1 MFILIFKRVILGFIT
16 LFLVSLITFVGVE
29 ILPGDACTTYL
40 EREAYGAALEACYQR
55 LGLNIPAYERY
66 IYWLFNVIQGDFGYS
81 LSGEMKI
88 NEVLGPR
95 VKNSL
100 VLASAS
106 ILIGIPLALLLG
118 IITALWRDKL
128 PDIIISTFT
137 IFSMTIPEFI
147 SATLL
152 ILIVAIWLEW
162 LPGIVIVPTGASIA
176 ELLPNIILPVIAIS
190 MIMTAHMAR
199 MVRSSVI
206 QVMAS
211 DYVQMAI
218 LKGVPYWKMVFKH
231 VLPNALLPAI
241 NVVALTIAWLLGGVV
256 VTEVVFNYPGLGRL
270 VIESISNRDL
280 PVVQALAIILA
291 SIYVVINLL
300 ADLITL
306 MLNPR
311 LKSLQI
317 KND

>member
-1 MFILIFKRVILGFIT
+1 MLLLIIKRIGLGLIT
-16 LFLVSLITFVGVE
+16 LFIVSLITFVGVE
-29 ILPGDACTTYL
+29 VLPGDACTTYL
-40 EREAYGAALEACYQR
+40 EREAYGPALDACIKR
-55 LGLNIPAYERY
+55 LGLDIPSYQRY
-66 IYWLFNVIQGDFGYS
+66 LDWAANVVRGDFGYS
-81 LSGEMKI
+81 LSGEMPI

-100 VLASAS
+100 VLASVS
-106 ILIGIPLALLLG
+106 ILIGIPLAIVLG

-128 PDIIISTFT
+128 PDIIISTIT

-152 ILIVAIWLEW
+152 ILIVAIWLGW
-162 LPGIVIVPTGASIA
+162 LPGIVIIPSDATFY
-176 ELLPNIILPVIAIS
+176 ELLSNIILPVVAIS

-218 LKGVPYWKMVFKH
+218 LKGVPYWKMVFRH

-291 SIYVVINLL
+291 SIYVGINLI
-300 ADLITL
+300 ADLMTL

-317 KND
+317 KK

>member
-1 MFILIFKRVILGFIT
+1 MFFLVFKRILLGLIT
-16 LFLVSLITFVGVE
+16 LFIVSLITFVGVE
-29 ILPGDACTTYL
+29 ILPGDSCTTYL
-40 EREAYGAALEACYQR
+40 ERQAFGTALEACYKR
-55 LGLNIPAYERY
+55 LGLDIPAYQRY
-66 IYWLFNVIQGDFGYS
+66 FSWAYNVIQGDFGYS

-88 NEVLGPR
+88 NDVLGPR

-106 ILIGIPLALLLG
+106 ILIGIPLAIFLG

-128 PDIIISTFT
+128 PDIMISTVT

-162 LPGIVIVPTGASIA
+162 LPGIVIVPTGASVS

-206 QVMAS
+206 QVLAS

-218 LKGVPYWKMVFKH
+218 LKGVPYWKMVFRH

-291 SIYVVINLL
+291 SIYVGINLI
-300 ADLITL
+300 ADLLTL

-317 KND
+317 KK

>member
-1 MFILIFKRVILGFIT
+1 MLFLICKRIGLGLIT
-16 LFLVSLITFVGVE
+16 LFIVSLITFIGVE
-29 ILPGDACTTYL
+29 VLPGDACTAYL
-40 EREAYGAALEACYQR
+40 EREAFGQALEACIKR
-55 LGLNIPAYERY
+55 LGLDVPAHERY
-66 IYWLFNVIQGDFGYS
+66 ISWAYYAVQGNFGYS
-81 LSGEMKI
+81 LSGEMPI

-100 VLASAS
+100 ILASAA
-106 ILIGIPLALLLG
+106 IIIGIPMALILG
-118 IITALWRDKL
+118 IITALWRDKF
-128 PDIIISTFT
+128 PDIVISTIA

-162 LPGIVIVPTGASIA
+162 LPGIVIVSTDATIL
-176 ELLPNIILPVIAIS
+176 ELLPNIILPVIAIA

-291 SIYVVINLL
+291 SIYVSINLI
-300 ADLITL
+300 ADLMTL

-311 LKSLQI
+311 LKSMQI
-317 KND
+317 RK

>member
-1 MFILIFKRVILGFIT
+1 MFFLVIKRILLGLIT
-16 LFLVSLITFVGVE
+16 LFIVSLITFVGVE

-40 EREAYGAALEACYQR
+40 EREAYGAALEACYER
-55 LGLNIPAYERY
+55 LGLNVPAYERY
-66 IYWLFNVIQGDFGYS
+66 ISWAFGVLQGDFGYS
-81 LSGEMKI
+81 LSGDMKI
-88 NEVLGPR
+88 NDVLGPR
-95 VKNSL
+95 VKNSM

-106 ILIGIPLALLLG
+106 ILIGIPIALLLG
-118 IITALWRDKL
+118 IITALWRDKM
-128 PDIIISTFT
+128 PDIIISTIA
-137 IFSMTIPEFI
+137 IFSMTIPEFV

-162 LPGIVIVPTGASIA
+162 LPGIVIVPTGVSVY

-291 SIYVVINLL
+291 SIYVSINLI

-317 KND
+317 KK

>member
-1 MFILIFKRVILGFIT
+1 MLILVLKRILLGLIT
-16 LFLVSLITFVGVE
+16 LFIVSLITFVGVE
-29 ILPGDACTTYL
+29 VLPGDACTTYL
-40 EREAYGAALEACYQR
+40 EREAYGAALEACYKR
-55 LGLNIPAYERY
+55 LGLDIPAYERY
-66 IYWLFNVIQGDFGYS
+66 VSWAIGVIQGDFGYS

-88 NEVLGPR
+88 NDVLGPR

-106 ILIGIPLALLLG
+106 ILIGIPIALLLG
-118 IITALWRDKL
+118 IITALWRDKM

-162 LPGIVIVPTGASIA
+162 LPGIVIVPTGASVS

-291 SIYVVINLL
+291 SIYVVINLI
-300 ADLITL
+300 ADLLTL

-317 KND
+317 KK

>member
-1 MFILIFKRVILGFIT
+1 MLILFLKRILLGLIT
-16 LFLVSLITFVGVE
+16 LFIVSLITFVGVE
-29 ILPGDACTTYL
+29 VLPGDACTTYL
-40 EREAYGAALEACYQR
+40 EREAYGAALEACYKR
-55 LGLNIPAYERY
+55 LGLDIPAYERY
-66 IYWLFNVIQGDFGYS
+66 VSWAIGVIQGDFGYS

-88 NEVLGPR
+88 NDVLGPR

-106 ILIGIPLALLLG
+106 ILIGIPIALLLG
-118 IITALWRDKL
+118 IITALWRDKM

-162 LPGIVIVPTGASIA
+162 LPGIVIVPTGASVS

-218 LKGVPYWKMVFKH
+218 LKGGPYWKMVFKH

-291 SIYVVINLL
+291 SIYVIINLI
-300 ADLITL
+300 ADLLTL

-317 KND
+317 KK

>member
-1 MFILIFKRVILGFIT
+1 MFLLVIKRIFLGLIT
-16 LFLVSLITFVGVE
+16 LFIVSLITFVGVE

-40 EREAYGAALEACYQR
+40 EREAYGAALEACYER

-66 IYWLFNVIQGDFGYS
+66 ISWALGVLQGDFGYS

-88 NEVLGPR
+88 NDVLGPR
-95 VKNSL
+95 VKNSM

-106 ILIGIPLALLLG
+106 IFIGIPIALLLG

-128 PDIIISTFT
+128 PDIIISTIT

-162 LPGIVIVPTGASIA
+162 LPGIVIVPTGASIS

-291 SIYVVINLL
+291 SIYVTINLI
-300 ADLITL
+300 ADLMTL
-306 MLNPR
+306 ILNPR

-317 KND
+317 KK

>member
-1 MFILIFKRVILGFIT
+1 MFLLVIKRIFLGLIT
-16 LFLVSLITFVGVE
+16 LFIVSLITFVGVE

-40 EREAYGAALEACYQR
+40 EREAYGAALEACYER

-66 IYWLFNVIQGDFGYS
+66 ISWAFGVLQGDFGYS

-88 NEVLGPR
+88 NDVLGPR
-95 VKNSL
+95 VKNSM

-106 ILIGIPLALLLG
+106 IFIGIPIALLLG

-128 PDIIISTFT
+128 PDIIISTVT

-162 LPGIVIVPTGASIA
+162 LPGIVIVPTGASIS

-291 SIYVVINLL
+291 SIYVTINLI
-300 ADLITL
+300 ADLMTL
-306 MLNPR
+306 ILNPR

-317 KND
+317 KK

>member
-1 MFILIFKRVILGFIT
+1 MFFLVLKRIFLGLIT
-16 LFLVSLITFVGVE
+16 LFIVSLITFVGVE
-29 ILPGDACTTYL
+29 VLPGDACTTYL
-40 EREAYGAALEACYQR
+40 EREAYGAALEACYKR
-55 LGLNIPAYERY
+55 LGLDIPAYERY
-66 IYWLFNVIQGDFGYS
+66 VNWAVGVIQGDFGYS

-88 NEVLGPR
+88 NDVLGPR

-106 ILIGIPLALLLG
+106 ILIGIPIALLLG

-162 LPGIVIVPTGASIA
+162 LPGIVIVPTGASIS

-206 QVMAS
+206 QVMSS

-291 SIYVVINLL
+291 SIYVVINLI
-300 ADLITL
+300 ADLLTL

-317 KND
+317 KK

>member
-1 MFILIFKRVILGFIT
+1 MLFLICKRIGLGLIT
-16 LFLVSLITFVGVE
+16 LFIVSLITFIGVE
-29 ILPGDACTTYL
+29 VLPGDACTAYL
-40 EREAYGAALEACYQR
+40 EREAFGAQLEACIKR
-55 LGLNIPAYERY
+55 LGLDIPSYERY
-66 IYWLFNVIQGDFGYS
+66 VSWAYNAMQGNFGYS
-81 LSGEMKI
+81 LSGQMPI
-88 NEVLGPR
+88 TEVLGPR

-100 VLASAS
+100 ILASAA
-106 ILIGIPLALLLG
+106 IIIGIPTALILG
-118 IITALWRDKL
+118 IITALWRDKF
-128 PDIIISTFT
+128 PDIIISTIA

-152 ILIVAIWLEW
+152 ILVVAIWLEW
-162 LPGIVIVPTGASIA
+162 LPGIVIVSTDATFL
-176 ELLPNIILPVIAIS
+176 ELLPNIILPVIAIA

-291 SIYVVINLL
+291 SIYVSINLI
-300 ADLITL
+300 ADLMTL

-311 LKSLQI
+311 LKSMQI
-317 KND
+317 RK

>member
-1 MFILIFKRVILGFIT
+1 MLILVLKRILLGFIT
-16 LFLVSLITFVGVE
+16 LFIVSLITFVGVE
-29 ILPGDACTTYL
+29 VLPGDACTTYL
-40 EREAYGAALEACYQR
+40 EREAYGAALEACYKR
-55 LGLNIPAYERY
+55 LGLDIPAYERY
-66 IYWLFNVIQGDFGYS
+66 VSWAIGVIQGDFGYS

-88 NEVLGPR
+88 NDVLGPR

-106 ILIGIPLALLLG
+106 ILIGIPIALLLG
-118 IITALWRDKL
+118 IITALWRDKM

-162 LPGIVIVPTGASIA
+162 LPGIVIVPTGASVS

-256 VTEVVFNYPGLGRL
+256 VAEVVFNYPGLGRL

-291 SIYVVINLL
+291 SIYVIINLI
-300 ADLITL
+300 ADLLTL

-317 KND
+317 KK

>member
-1 MFILIFKRVILGFIT
+1 MFFLVLKRILLGLIT
-16 LFLVSLITFVGVE
+16 LFIVSLITFSGVE
-29 ILPGDACTTYL
+29 VLPGDACTTYL
-40 EREAYGAALEACYQR
+40 EREAYGAALEACYER
-55 LGLNIPAYERY
+55 LGLNTPAYERY
-66 IYWLFNVIQGDFGYS
+66 ISWAVGVLQGDFGYS
-81 LSGEMKI
+81 LSGEMRI
-88 NEVLGPR
+88 NDVLGPR
-95 VKNSL
+95 VKNSM

-106 ILIGIPLALLLG
+106 ILIGIPIALLLG

-128 PDIIISTFT
+128 PDIIISTVT

-162 LPGIVIVPTGASIA
+162 LPGIVIVPTGASIS

-291 SIYVVINLL
+291 SIYVIINLI
-300 ADLITL
+300 ADLMTL

-317 KND
+317 KK

>member
-1 MFILIFKRVILGFIT
+1 MFFLVIKRILLGLIT
-16 LFLVSLITFVGVE
+16 LFIVSLITFVGVE

-40 EREAYGAALEACYQR
+40 EREAYGAALEACYER
-55 LGLNIPAYERY
+55 LGLNVPAYERY
-66 IYWLFNVIQGDFGYS
+66 ISWAFGVLQGDFGYS
-81 LSGEMKI
+81 LSGDMKI
-88 NEVLGPR
+88 NDVLGPR
-95 VKNSL
+95 VKNSM

-106 ILIGIPLALLLG
+106 ILIGIPIALLLG
-118 IITALWRDKL
+118 IITALWRDKM
-128 PDIIISTFT
+128 PDIIISTIT
-137 IFSMTIPEFI
+137 IFSMTIPEFV

-162 LPGIVIVPTGASIA
+162 LPGIVIVPTGVSVY

-291 SIYVVINLL
+291 SIYVSINLI
-300 ADLITL
+300 ADLMTL
-306 MLNPR
+306 MFNPR

-317 KND
+317 KK

>member
-1 MFILIFKRVILGFIT
+1 MLFLICKRIGLGLIT
-16 LFLVSLITFVGVE
+16 LFIVSLITFIGVE
-29 ILPGDACTTYL
+29 VLPGDACTAYL
-40 EREAYGAALEACYQR
+40 EREAFGAQLEACIKR
-55 LGLNIPAYERY
+55 LGLDIPSYERY
-66 IYWLFNVIQGDFGYS
+66 ISWAYNAMQGNFGYS
-81 LSGEMKI
+81 LSGQMPI
-88 NEVLGPR
+88 TEVLGPR

-100 VLASAS
+100 ILASAA
-106 ILIGIPLALLLG
+106 IIIGIPTALILG
-118 IITALWRDKL
+118 IITALWRDKF
-128 PDIIISTFT
+128 PDIIISTIA

-152 ILIVAIWLEW
+152 ILVVAIWLEW
-162 LPGIVIVPTGASIA
+162 LPGIVIVSTDATFL
-176 ELLPNIILPVIAIS
+176 ELLPNIILPVIAIA

-291 SIYVVINLL
+291 STYVSINLI
-300 ADLITL
+300 ADLMTL

-311 LKSLQI
+311 LKSMQI
-317 KND
+317 RK

>member
-1 MFILIFKRVILGFIT
+1 MVFLIFKRILLGLIT
-16 LFLVSLITFVGVE
+16 LFIVSLITFAGVE
-29 ILPGDACTTYL
+29 VLPGDACTTYL

-55 LGLNIPAYERY
+55 LGLNVPAYERY
-66 IYWLFNVIQGDFGYS
+66 LSWAYGVIQGDFGYS

-88 NEVLGPR
+88 NDVLGPR
-95 VKNSL
+95 VKNSM

-106 ILIGIPLALLLG
+106 ILIGIPIALLLG
-118 IITALWRDKL
+118 IITALWRDKF
-128 PDIIISTFT
+128 PDIVISTIT

-162 LPGIVIVPTGASIA
+162 LPGIVIVPTGASIS

-206 QVMAS
+206 QVMSS

-291 SIYVVINLL
+291 SIYVGINLL
-300 ADLITL
+300 ADLMTL

-317 KND
+317 KK

>member
-1 MFILIFKRVILGFIT
+1 MLILVLKRILLGLIT
-16 LFLVSLITFVGVE
+16 LFIVSLITFVGVE
-29 ILPGDACTTYL
+29 VLPGDACTTYL
-40 EREAYGAALEACYQR
+40 EREAYGAALEACYKR
-55 LGLNIPAYERY
+55 LGLDIPAYERY
-66 IYWLFNVIQGDFGYS
+66 VSWAIGVIQGDFGYS

-88 NEVLGPR
+88 NDVLGPR

-106 ILIGIPLALLLG
+106 ILIGIPIALLLG
-118 IITALWRDKL
+118 IITALWRDKM

-162 LPGIVIVPTGASIA
+162 LPGIVIVPTGASVS

-256 VTEVVFNYPGLGRL
+256 VSEVVFNYPGLGRL

-291 SIYVVINLL
+291 SIYVIINLI
-300 ADLITL
+300 ADLLTL

-317 KND
+317 KK

>member
-1 MFILIFKRVILGFIT
+1 MLLLILKRIGLGLIT
-16 LFLVSLITFVGVE
+16 LFIVSLITFVGVE
-29 ILPGDACTTYL
+29 VLPGDACTTYL
-40 EREAYGAALEACYQR
+40 EREAYGPALDACIKR
-55 LGLNIPAYERY
+55 LGLDIPSYQRY
-66 IYWLFNVIQGDFGYS
+66 LDWAANVVRGDFGYS
-81 LSGEMKI
+81 LSGEMPI
-88 NEVLGPR
+88 NEVLVPR

-100 VLASAS
+100 FLASVS
-106 ILIGIPLALLLG
+106 ILIGIPLAIVLG

-128 PDIIISTFT
+128 PDIIISTIT

-152 ILIVAIWLEW
+152 ILIVAIWLGW
-162 LPGIVIVPTGASIA
+162 LPGIVIIPSDATFY
-176 ELLPNIILPVIAIS
+176 ELLSNIILPVVAIS

-218 LKGVPYWKMVFKH
+218 LKGVPYWKMVFRH

-291 SIYVVINLL
+291 SIYVGINLI
-300 ADLITL
+300 ADLMTL

-317 KND
+317 KK

>member
-1 MFILIFKRVILGFIT
+1 MLILVLKRILLGLIT
-16 LFLVSLITFVGVE
+16 LFIVSLITFVGVE
-29 ILPGDACTTYL
+29 VLPGDACTTYL
-40 EREAYGAALEACYQR
+40 EREAYGAALEACYKR
-55 LGLNIPAYERY
+55 LGLDIPAYERY
-66 IYWLFNVIQGDFGYS
+66 VNWAVGVIQGDFGYS

-88 NEVLGPR
+88 NDVLGPR

-106 ILIGIPLALLLG
+106 ILIGIPIALLLG

-162 LPGIVIVPTGASIA
+162 LPGIVIVPTGASIS
-176 ELLPNIILPVIAIS
+176 ELFPNIILPVIAIS

-206 QVMAS
+206 QVMSS

-291 SIYVVINLL
+291 FSAFPNKT
-300 ADLITL
+300 LITC
-306 MLNPR
+306 
-311 LKSLQI
+311 
-317 KND
+317 

>member
-1 MFILIFKRVILGFIT
+1 MLILVLKRILLGLIT
-16 LFLVSLITFVGVE
+16 LFIVSLITFVGVE
-29 ILPGDACTTYL
+29 VLPGDACTTYL
-40 EREAYGAALEACYQR
+40 EREAYGAALEACYKR
-55 LGLNIPAYERY
+55 LGLDIPAYERY
-66 IYWLFNVIQGDFGYS
+66 VNWAVGVIQGDFGYS

-88 NEVLGPR
+88 NDVLGPR

-106 ILIGIPLALLLG
+106 ILIGIPIALLLG

-162 LPGIVIVPTGASIA
+162 LPGIVIVPTGASIS

-206 QVMAS
+206 QVMSS

-291 SIYVVINLL
+291 SIYAVSYTHL
-300 ADLITL
+300 TL
-306 MLNPR
+306 PTIC
-311 LKSLQI
+311 SV
-317 KND
+317 

>member
-1 MFILIFKRVILGFIT
+1 MFLLVIKRIFLGLIT
-16 LFLVSLITFVGVE
+16 LIIVSLITFVGVE

-40 EREAYGAALEACYQR
+40 EREAYGAALEACYER

-66 IYWLFNVIQGDFGYS
+66 LSWALGVLQGDFGYS

-88 NEVLGPR
+88 NDVLGPR
-95 VKNSL
+95 VKNSM

-106 ILIGIPLALLLG
+106 IFIGIPIALLLG

-128 PDIIISTFT
+128 PDIIISTVT

-162 LPGIVIVPTGASIA
+162 LPGIVIVPTGASIS

-291 SIYVVINLL
+291 SIYVTINLI
-300 ADLITL
+300 ADLMTL
-306 MLNPR
+306 ILNPR

-317 KND
+317 KK

>member
-1 MFILIFKRVILGFIT
+1 MIFLIFKRILLGLIT
-16 LFLVSLITFVGVE
+16 LFIVSLITFAGVE
-29 ILPGDACTTYL
+29 VLPGDACTTYL

-55 LGLNIPAYERY
+55 LGLNVPAYERY
-66 IYWLFNVIQGDFGYS
+66 LSWAYGVIQGDFGYS

-88 NEVLGPR
+88 NDVLGPR
-95 VKNSL
+95 VKNSM

-106 ILIGIPLALLLG
+106 ILIGIPIALLLG
-118 IITALWRDKL
+118 IITALWRDKF
-128 PDIIISTFT
+128 PDIVISTIT

-162 LPGIVIVPTGASIA
+162 LPGIVIVPTGASIS

-206 QVMAS
+206 QVMSS

-291 SIYVVINLL
+291 SIYVGINLL
-300 ADLITL
+300 ADLMTL

-311 LKSLQI
+311 LKSL
-317 KND
+317 

>member
-1 MFILIFKRVILGFIT
+1 MLILVLKRILLGLIT
-16 LFLVSLITFVGVE
+16 LFIVSLITFVGVE

-40 EREAYGAALEACYQR
+40 EREAYGAALEACYKR
-55 LGLNIPAYERY
+55 LGLDIPAYERY
-66 IYWLFNVIQGDFGYS
+66 VSWAIGVIQGDFGYS

-88 NEVLGPR
+88 NDVLGPR

-106 ILIGIPLALLLG
+106 ILIGIPIALLLG
-118 IITALWRDKL
+118 IITALWRDKM

-162 LPGIVIVPTGASIA
+162 LPGIVIVPTGASVS

-291 SIYVVINLL
+291 SIYVIINLI
-300 ADLITL
+300 ADLFTL

-317 KND
+317 KK

>member
-1 MFILIFKRVILGFIT
+1 MLILVLKRILLGLIT
-16 LFLVSLITFVGVE
+16 LFIVSLITFVGVE
-29 ILPGDACTTYL
+29 VLPGDACTTYL
-40 EREAYGAALEACYQR
+40 EREAYGAALEACYKR
-55 LGLNIPAYERY
+55 LGLDIPAYERY
-66 IYWLFNVIQGDFGYS
+66 VSWAIGVIQGDFGYS

-88 NEVLGPR
+88 NDVLGPR

-106 ILIGIPLALLLG
+106 ILIGIPIALLLG
-118 IITALWRDKL
+118 IITALWRDKM

-162 LPGIVIVPTGASIA
+162 LPGIVIVPTGASIS
-176 ELLPNIILPVIAIS
+176 ELLPNIILPVVAIS

-291 SIYVVINLL
+291 SIYVVINLI
-300 ADLITL
+300 ADLLTL

-317 KND
+317 KK

>member
-1 MFILIFKRVILGFIT
+1 MSILVLKRILLGLIT
-16 LFLVSLITFVGVE
+16 LFIVSLITFVGVE
-29 ILPGDACTTYL
+29 VLPGDACTTYL
-40 EREAYGAALEACYQR
+40 EREAYGAALEACYKR
-55 LGLNIPAYERY
+55 LGLDIPAYERY
-66 IYWLFNVIQGDFGYS
+66 VSWAIGVIQGDFGYS

-88 NEVLGPR
+88 NDVLGPR

-106 ILIGIPLALLLG
+106 ILIGIPIALLLG
-118 IITALWRDKL
+118 IITALWRDKM

-162 LPGIVIVPTGASIA
+162 LPGIVIVPTGASVS

-218 LKGVPYWKMVFKH
+218 LKGVPYWKMIFKH

-291 SIYVVINLL
+291 SIYVIINLI
-300 ADLITL
+300 ADLLTL

-317 KND
+317 KK

>member
-1 MFILIFKRVILGFIT
+1 MFFLVIKRILLGLIT
-16 LFLVSLITFVGVE
+16 LFIVSLITFVGVE

-40 EREAYGAALEACYQR
+40 EREAYGAALEACYER
-55 LGLNIPAYERY
+55 LGLNVPAYERY
-66 IYWLFNVIQGDFGYS
+66 ISWAFGVLQGDFGYS
-81 LSGEMKI
+81 LSGDMKI
-88 NEVLGPR
+88 NDVLGPR
-95 VKNSL
+95 VKNSM

-106 ILIGIPLALLLG
+106 ILIGIPIALLLG
-118 IITALWRDKL
+118 IITALWRDKM
-128 PDIIISTFT
+128 PDIIISTIA
-137 IFSMTIPEFI
+137 IFSMTIPEFV

-162 LPGIVIVPTGASIA
+162 LPGIVIVPTGVSVY

-218 LKGVPYWKMVFKH
+218 LKGVPYWSMVFKH

-280 PVVQALAIILA
+280 PTVQALAIILA
-291 SIYVVINLL
+291 TIYVGINLI
-300 ADLITL
+300 ADLLTL

-311 LKSLQI
+311 LKTLQI
-317 KND
+317 RK

>member
-1 MFILIFKRVILGFIT
+1 MLLLILKRIGLGLIT
-16 LFLVSLITFVGVE
+16 LFIVSLITFVGVE
-29 ILPGDACTTYL
+29 VLPGDACTTYL
-40 EREAYGAALEACYQR
+40 EREAYGPALDACIKR
-55 LGLNIPAYERY
+55 LGLDIPSYQRY
-66 IYWLFNVIQGDFGYS
+66 LDWAANVVRGDFGYS
-81 LSGEMKI
+81 LSGEMPI

-100 VLASAS
+100 VLASVS
-106 ILIGIPLALLLG
+106 ILIGIPLAIVLG

-128 PDIIISTFT
+128 PDIIISTIT

-152 ILIVAIWLEW
+152 ILIVAIWLGW
-162 LPGIVIVPTGASIA
+162 LPGIVIIPSDATFY
-176 ELLPNIILPVIAIS
+176 ELLSNIILPVVAIS

-218 LKGVPYWKMVFKH
+218 LKGVPYWKMVFRH

-291 SIYVVINLL
+291 SIYVGINLI
-300 ADLITL
+300 ADLMTL
-306 MLNPR
+306 ML
-311 LKSLQI
+311 SLI
-317 KND
+317 HI

>member
-1 MFILIFKRVILGFIT
+1 MLLLILKRIGLGLIT
-16 LFLVSLITFVGVE
+16 LFIVSLITFVGVE
-29 ILPGDACTTYL
+29 VLPGDACTTYL
-40 EREAYGAALEACYQR
+40 EREAYGPALDACIKR
-55 LGLNIPAYERY
+55 LGLDIPSYQRY
-66 IYWLFNVIQGDFGYS
+66 LDWAANVVRGDFGYS
-81 LSGEMKI
+81 LSGEMPI

-100 VLASAS
+100 VLASVS
-106 ILIGIPLALLLG
+106 ILIGIPLAIVLG

-128 PDIIISTFT
+128 PDIIISTIT

-152 ILIVAIWLEW
+152 ILIVAIWLGW
-162 LPGIVIVPTGASIA
+162 LPGIVIIPSDATFY
-176 ELLPNIILPVIAIS
+176 ELLSNIILPVVAIS

-218 LKGVPYWKMVFKH
+218 LKGVPYWKMVFRH

-291 SIYVVINLL
+291 SIYVGINLI
-300 ADLITL
+300 ADLMTL
-306 MLNPR
+306 MLNP
-311 LKSLQI
+311 LSLI
-317 KND
+317 HI

>member
-1 MFILIFKRVILGFIT
+1 MLILVLKRILLGLIT
-16 LFLVSLITFVGVE
+16 LFIVSLITFVGVE
-29 ILPGDACTTYL
+29 VLPGDACTTYL
-40 EREAYGAALEACYQR
+40 EREAYGAALEACYKR
-55 LGLNIPAYERY
+55 LGLDIRAYERY
-66 IYWLFNVIQGDFGYS
+66 VSWAIGVIQGDFGYS

-88 NEVLGPR
+88 NDVLGPR

-106 ILIGIPLALLLG
+106 ILIGIPIALLLG
-118 IITALWRDKL
+118 IITALWRDKM

-162 LPGIVIVPTGASIA
+162 LPGIVIVPTGASVS

-291 SIYVVINLL
+291 SIYVIINLI
-300 ADLITL
+300 ADLLTL

-317 KND
+317 KK

>member
-1 MFILIFKRVILGFIT
+1 MFFLVFKRILLGLIT
-16 LFLVSLITFVGVE
+16 LFIVSLITFVGVE
-29 ILPGDACTTYL
+29 ILPGDSCTTYL
-40 EREAYGAALEACYQR
+40 ERQAFGTALEACYKR
-55 LGLNIPAYERY
+55 LGLDIPAYQRY
-66 IYWLFNVIQGDFGYS
+66 FSWAYNVIQGDFGYS

-88 NEVLGPR
+88 NDVLGPR

-106 ILIGIPLALLLG
+106 IFIGIPLAVFLG

-128 PDIIISTFT
+128 PDIMISTVT

-162 LPGIVIVPTGASIA
+162 LPGIVIVPTGASVS

-206 QVMAS
+206 QVLAS

-291 SIYVVINLL
+291 SIYVSINLI
-300 ADLITL
+300 ADLMTL

-317 KND
+317 KK

>member
-1 MFILIFKRVILGFIT
+1 M
-16 LFLVSLITFVGVE
+16 
-29 ILPGDACTTYL
+29 
-40 EREAYGAALEACYQR
+40 
-55 LGLNIPAYERY
+55 
-66 IYWLFNVIQGDFGYS
+66 
-81 LSGEMKI
+81 
-88 NEVLGPR
+88 
-95 VKNSL
+95 
-100 VLASAS
+100 
-106 ILIGIPLALLLG
+106 
-118 IITALWRDKL
+118 
-128 PDIIISTFT
+128 
-137 IFSMTIPEFI
+137 
-147 SATLL
+147 
-152 ILIVAIWLEW
+152 
-162 LPGIVIVPTGASIA
+162 PTGASIS

-206 QVMAS
+206 QVMSS

-291 SIYVVINLL
+291 SIYVGINLL
-300 ADLITL
+300 ADLMTL

-317 KND
+317 KK

>member
-1 MFILIFKRVILGFIT
+1 
-16 LFLVSLITFVGVE
+16 
-29 ILPGDACTTYL
+29 
-40 EREAYGAALEACYQR
+40 
-55 LGLNIPAYERY
+55 
-66 IYWLFNVIQGDFGYS
+66 
-81 LSGEMKI
+81 
-88 NEVLGPR
+88 
-95 VKNSL
+95 
-100 VLASAS
+100 
-106 ILIGIPLALLLG
+106 
-118 IITALWRDKL
+118 
-128 PDIIISTFT
+128 
-137 IFSMTIPEFI
+137 MTIPEFI

-152 ILIVAIWLEW
+152 ILIIAIWLEW
-162 LPGIVIVPTGASIA
+162 LPGIVIVSTDATFF
-176 ELLPNIILPVIAIS
+176 ELLPNIILPVIAIA

-291 SIYVVINLL
+291 SIYVSINLI
-300 ADLITL
+300 ADLLTL

-317 KND
+317 RQ

>member
-1 MFILIFKRVILGFIT
+1 
-16 LFLVSLITFVGVE
+16 
-29 ILPGDACTTYL
+29 
-40 EREAYGAALEACYQR
+40 
-55 LGLNIPAYERY
+55 
-66 IYWLFNVIQGDFGYS
+66 
-81 LSGEMKI
+81 
-88 NEVLGPR
+88 
-95 VKNSL
+95 
-100 VLASAS
+100 
-106 ILIGIPLALLLG
+106 
-118 IITALWRDKL
+118 
-128 PDIIISTFT
+128 
-137 IFSMTIPEFI
+137 
-147 SATLL
+147 
-152 ILIVAIWLEW
+152 
-162 LPGIVIVPTGASIA
+162 
-176 ELLPNIILPVIAIS
+176 
-190 MIMTAHMAR
+190 MAR

-218 LKGVPYWKMVFKH
+218 LKGVPYWTMVFKH

-291 SIYVVINLL
+291 SIYVSINLI
-300 ADLITL
+300 ADLMTL

-317 KND
+317 KK

>member
-1 MFILIFKRVILGFIT
+1 MFFLVIKRILLGLIT
-16 LFLVSLITFVGVE
+16 LFIVSLITFVGVE

-40 EREAYGAALEACYQR
+40 EREAYGAALEACYER
-55 LGLNIPAYERY
+55 LGLNVPAYERY
-66 IYWLFNVIQGDFGYS
+66 ISWAFGVLQGDFGYS
-81 LSGEMKI
+81 LSGDMKI
-88 NEVLGPR
+88 NDVLGPR
-95 VKNSL
+95 VKNSM

-106 ILIGIPLALLLG
+106 ILIGIPIALLLG
-118 IITALWRDKL
+118 IITALWRDKM
-128 PDIIISTFT
+128 PDIIISTIA
-137 IFSMTIPEFI
+137 IFSMTIPEFV

-162 LPGIVIVPTGASIA
+162 LPGIVIVPTGVSVY

-291 SIYVVINLL
+291 SIYVSINLI
-300 ADLITL
+300 ADLMTL

-317 KND
+317 RK

>member
-1 MFILIFKRVILGFIT
+1 M
-16 LFLVSLITFVGVE
+16 
-29 ILPGDACTTYL
+29 
-40 EREAYGAALEACYQR
+40 
-55 LGLNIPAYERY
+55 
-66 IYWLFNVIQGDFGYS
+66 
-81 LSGEMKI
+81 
-88 NEVLGPR
+88 
-95 VKNSL
+95 
-100 VLASAS
+100 
-106 ILIGIPLALLLG
+106 
-118 IITALWRDKL
+118 
-128 PDIIISTFT
+128 
-137 IFSMTIPEFI
+137 
-147 SATLL
+147 L
-152 ILIVAIWLEW
+152 ILIVAIWLGW
-162 LPGIVIVPTGASIA
+162 LPGIVIIPSDATFY
-176 ELLPNIILPVIAIS
+176 ELLSNIILPVVAIS

-218 LKGVPYWKMVFKH
+218 LKGVPYWKMVFRH

-291 SIYVVINLL
+291 SIYVGINLI
-300 ADLITL
+300 ADLMTL

-317 KND
+317 KK

>member
-1 MFILIFKRVILGFIT
+1 MFFLVFKRILLGFIT
-16 LFLVSLITFVGVE
+16 LFIVSLITFAGVE
-29 ILPGDACTTYL
+29 VLPGDACTTYL
-40 EREAYGAALEACYQR
+40 EREAYGTALEACYER

-66 IYWLFNVIQGDFGYS
+66 ISWAFGVLQGDFGYS

-88 NEVLGPR
+88 NDVLGPR
-95 VKNSL
+95 VKNSM

-106 ILIGIPLALLLG
+106 ILIGIPIALLLG

-128 PDIIISTFT
+128 PDIIISTIT

-162 LPGIVIVPTGASIA
+162 LPGIVIVPTGVSIS

-291 SIYVVINLL
+291 SIYVSINLI
-300 ADLITL
+300 ADLMTL
-306 MLNPR
+306 VLNPR

-317 KND
+317 KK

>member
-1 MFILIFKRVILGFIT
+1 MFFLVIKRILLGLIT
-16 LFLVSLITFVGVE
+16 LFIVSLITFVGVE

-40 EREAYGAALEACYQR
+40 EREDYGAALEACYER
-55 LGLNIPAYERY
+55 LGLNVPAYERY
-66 IYWLFNVIQGDFGYS
+66 ISWAFGVLQGDFGYS
-81 LSGEMKI
+81 LSGDMKI
-88 NEVLGPR
+88 NDVLGPR
-95 VKNSL
+95 VKNSM

-106 ILIGIPLALLLG
+106 ILIGIPIALLLG
-118 IITALWRDKL
+118 IITALWRDKM
-128 PDIIISTFT
+128 PDIIISTIA
-137 IFSMTIPEFI
+137 IFSMTIPEFV

-162 LPGIVIVPTGASIA
+162 LPGIVIVPTGVSVY

-291 SIYVVINLL
+291 SIYVSINLI
-300 ADLITL
+300 ADLMTL

-317 KND
+317 KK

>member
-1 MFILIFKRVILGFIT
+1 MLILVLKRILLGLIT
-16 LFLVSLITFVGVE
+16 LFIVSLITFVGVE

-40 EREAYGAALEACYQR
+40 EREAYGAALEASYKR
-55 LGLNIPAYERY
+55 LGLDIPAYERY
-66 IYWLFNVIQGDFGYS
+66 VSWAIGVIQGDFGYS

-88 NEVLGPR
+88 NDVLGPR

-106 ILIGIPLALLLG
+106 ILIGIPIALLLG
-118 IITALWRDKL
+118 IITALWRDKM

-162 LPGIVIVPTGASIA
+162 LPGIVIVPTGASVS

-291 SIYVVINLL
+291 SIYVIINLI
-300 ADLITL
+300 ADLLTL

-317 KND
+317 KK